1 MRQHPVLGVV
11 NEAKVT
17 GPDGG
22 VLPPGQTGELLLR
35 NPVITPGYWGMPAE
49 TAEAITS
56 DGWLH
61 TGDLVTLNDDG
72 TYTFVARKKEVLRR
86 RGENLSPA
94 EVEEAVASHPSVL
107 ECAVV
112 GVPSELSEEEVK
124 AFVVPAPGTQLDF
137 AALRTHAATLLAAYK
152 VPRFWQALGE
162 LPHTPT
168 TRVAKHLLPQGHPPQ
183 EWDAEA

>member
-1 MRQHPVLGVV
+1 
-11 NEAKVT
+11 
-17 GPDGG
+17 
-22 VLPPGQTGELLLR
+22 
-35 NPVITPGYWGMPAE
+35 MPAE

-94 EVEEAVASHPSVL
+94 EVEEALVSHPSVL

-124 AFVVPAPGTQLDF
+124 AFVVPAPGAQLDF
-137 AALRTHAATLLAAYK
+137 AALRSHAAALLASYK
-152 VPRFWQALGE
+152 VPRFWQAIDE

-168 TRVAKHLLPQGHPPQ
+168 TRVAKHLLPQGHPPE